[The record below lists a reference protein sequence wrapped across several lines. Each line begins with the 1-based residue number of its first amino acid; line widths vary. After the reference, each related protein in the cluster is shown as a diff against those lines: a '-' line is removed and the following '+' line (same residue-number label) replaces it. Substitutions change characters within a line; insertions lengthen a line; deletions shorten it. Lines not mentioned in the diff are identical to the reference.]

1 MKLTMTGT
9 MTTEQLAERLIRDL
23 AKLTPE
29 QKRELR
35 DQLLQDS
42 LIRMKCSPSVN

>member
-1 MKLTMTGT
+1 MKRT

-35 DQLLQDS
+35 DQLLRDS
-42 LIRMKCSPSVN
+42 LIKMNCSPPGVN